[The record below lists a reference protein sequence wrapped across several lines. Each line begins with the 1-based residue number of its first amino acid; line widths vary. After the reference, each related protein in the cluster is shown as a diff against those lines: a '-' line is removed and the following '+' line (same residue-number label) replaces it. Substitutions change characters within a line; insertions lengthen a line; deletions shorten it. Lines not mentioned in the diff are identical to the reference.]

1 MPVLQAGTQVQPG
14 CASCTWRARL
24 QLGKQPQL
32 TSSSCG
38 PATQA
43 APLQQRRRSLAACL
57 PGLLRLASCL
67 HGQWASSAACAACAC
82 RWFLQRCGAGLA
94 PEQPY
99 DARSR
104 RPAPSCPVAAVRD
117 QDAAY
122 GACELQYQAFAQASG
137 PKPAATRST
146 IEQQIAGVVQ
156 TATGRGRG
164 PFVTGREGYSNVSR
178 PELTHDRERG
188 AAINLAHRPG
198 PQNLCWVRLGLDTQ
212 HATGVSPARALRALL
227 QQ

>member
-1 MPVLQAGTQVQPG
+1 MQAETQVQPG
-14 CASCTWRARL
+14 CASFTWRARL

-32 TSSSCG
+32 TCSSCG

-43 APLQQRRRSLAACL
+43 ALLQQRRRSLAACL

-82 RWFLQRCGAGLA
+82 RWFLQRACEAGLA
-94 PEQPY
+94 LRHPY

-104 RPAPSCPVAAVRD
+104 RPPSHPAVLTRPVAAVRD

-146 IEQQIAGVVQ
+146 NEQQIAGVVQ
-156 TATGRGRG
+156 TATAGQ
-164 PFVTGREGYSNVSR
+164 
-178 PELTHDRERG
+178 
-188 AAINLAHRPG
+188 AAAAPR
-198 PQNLCWVRLGLDTQ
+198 
-212 HATGVSPARALRALL
+212 S
-227 QQ
+227 